1 MKLFFVKSIEP
12 FISKLPAAAQV
23 GAGMRYT
30 LRDAKIGNSLYTTGI
45 NTCSGFGLRA
55 GEQNLLGHIKPED
68 FNPRNF
74 AGAFEK
80 LVKDFQN
87 KYGEVRALVFGG
99 REISFIDPHC
109 RTRSNEVSATMCD
122 VLSTKCNIPDENFAS
137 IMGKFTNIKT
147 NDNMAVIGD
156 KVYLANKEFEKAGL
170 LSAPKDKIET
180 LAQDVYE
187 DVFIPKSFLV

>member
-12 FISKLPAAAQV
+12 FISKLPAAAEV

-87 KYGEVRALVFGG
+87 KYGEVRALVLADVKSRSLTRIAV
-99 REISFIDPHC
+99 RE
-109 RTRSNEVSATMCD
+109 AT
-122 VLSTKCNIPDENFAS
+122 
-137 IMGKFTNIKT
+137 KFLQQCA
-147 NDNMAVIGD
+147 M
-156 KVYLANKEFEKAGL
+156 F
-170 LSAPKDKIET
+170 
-180 LAQDVYE
+180 
-187 DVFIPKSFLV
+187 

>member
-12 FISKLPAAAQV
+12 FISKLPAAAEV

-74 AGAFEK
+74 AGAFER

-99 REISFIDPHC
+99 RE
-109 RTRSNEVSATMCD
+109 
-122 VLSTKCNIPDENFAS
+122 
-137 IMGKFTNIKT
+137 
-147 NDNMAVIGD
+147 
-156 KVYLANKEFEKAGL
+156 
-170 LSAPKDKIET
+170 
-180 LAQDVYE
+180 
-187 DVFIPKSFLV
+187 SFL